1 MLRVPVIVL
10 LSVDSSGLELIVG
23 DIFCVLT

>member
-23 DIFCVLT
+23 DIVCVLT

>member
-10 LSVDSSGLELIVG
+10 LSVDSFGLELIVG
-23 DIFCVLT
+23 DIVCVLT